1 MRLLTILPIMAS
13 AGVNFDEDF
22 DADFGEQKLL
32 HEDQGDNVGKDYYY
46 GYVDYS
52 YFDMMAYQDNL
63 NYDYMSYDRY
73 DVFRPHGD

>member
-1 MRLLTILPIMAS
+1 MKFLTILGSS
-13 AGVNFDEDF
+13 ALLARGNVFDD
-22 DADFGEQKLL
+22 DFGEEEAVFL
-32 HEDQGDNVGKDYYY
+32 HNDNSGNLGQDYYY

-73 DVFRPHGD
+73 DVFKP